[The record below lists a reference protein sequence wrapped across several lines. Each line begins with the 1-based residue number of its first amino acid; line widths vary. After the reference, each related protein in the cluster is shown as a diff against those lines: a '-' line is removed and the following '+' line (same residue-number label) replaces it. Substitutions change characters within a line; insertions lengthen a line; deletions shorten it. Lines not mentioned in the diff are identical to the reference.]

1 MFDFVKFLKND
12 FQKKNHIC
20 TPIKNAITM
29 TDTTNIRINDLCSNI
44 SRVEFQFKY
53 IHQMFQKSSL
63 IVKHPVLDSYIDI
76 EKTLLLY
83 MLRRVTLDYVNLKI
97 QSLYLIL
104 KTRNNHITYSPES
117 LKNHY
122 GKLHLHV
129 LSHDIK
135 NVISYRILIMISFIK
150 TLKHVCIK
158 KLSESHR
165 KGLKKTIH
173 SMFMNMDVVSF
184 WNIPNTIF
192 DILFKSSGRMF
203 HDCLSYCVIQ
213 PSLNNEITDNE
224 WEQTQHKLRVT
235 DTFNSETYTQSEQ
248 NISTYHTHVDEL
260 VKNTTFFERDVFL
273 IGFLILQV
281 TSFLV

>member
-1 MFDFVKFLKND
+1 
-12 FQKKNHIC
+12 
-20 TPIKNAITM
+20 M

-44 SRVEFQFKY
+44 SRVEVKFKY
-53 IHQMFQKSSL
+53 IHQMFQKCSL
-63 IVKHPVLDSYIDI
+63 TVKHPVLDSYIDI

-83 MLRRVTLDYVNLKI
+83 MLRKVTLDYVNLKI

-135 NVISYRILIMISFIK
+135 NVISYRILIMISFFK

-158 KLSESHR
+158 NFSESHR

-173 SMFMNMDVVSF
+173 SIMFMNMDVITF

-192 DILFKSSGRMF
+192 DILFKHSGRGLSE
-203 HDCLSYCVIQ
+203 CLSCCRIQ
-213 PSLNNEITDNE
+213 PSLNNEITDSE
-224 WEQTQHKLRVT
+224 WTQTQHKLRVT
-235 DTFNSETYTQSEQ
+235 HTFNSETYTQSEQ
-248 NISTYHTHVDEL
+248 NISTYNTNIDEI
-260 VKNTTFFERDVFL
+260 VKNTTFFERDVFV
-273 IGFLILQV
+273 IGFLILQI